1 MASDLH
7 STSKMLFYPTDPIE
21 TYRMIGVVC
30 NLQFVDYYSFRNNHH
45 LIEAVGGSL
54 VMSRLI
60 SNALDN
66 DVSPVYSVYE
76 HFLISG
82 QYEKIPEFIKIEYPG
97 LYEGKKTNIVDL
109 FAGEGD
115 WLKVWTGFIPSEHR
129 NRITL
134 IANEIE
140 EGRFEKAKKQTDLC
154 YNTSFEELQLPKRF
168 VGMMLFNPPYH
179 SSNNERNARRYLRMI
194 LEREYLKE
202 KNHQAYNSDYG
213 SPIIMVLR
221 KDDVEDCLDLICR
234 FFDVR
239 GMYKVNPNEFEKY
252 SQIVVYATAK
262 TPTDTS
268 NAYETGKYQ
277 ESFRQWKNW
286 LTFPKNFTLK
296 QYEEISRYYINF
308 PNVDLKSIFE
318 NFKYVQK
325 KEKYVSSSKSL
336 AWKWLKE
343 KVDIED
349 NGVKKLTM
357 PRQPKSSELANII
370 ASGYINAEMN
380 EEGTPRHIAIGGV
393 KTVIKTDEKEYNDD
407 EGNVVTESKV
417 TKQSLPYLNV
427 LYADQQGIIKIKE
440 LSHE

>member
-1 MASDLH
+1 
-7 STSKMLFYPTDPIE
+7 
-21 TYRMIGVVC
+21 
-30 NLQFVDYYSFRNNHH
+30 
-45 LIEAVGGSL
+45 
-54 VMSRLI
+54 
-60 SNALDN
+60 
-66 DVSPVYSVYE
+66 
-76 HFLISG
+76 
-82 QYEKIPEFIKIEYPG
+82 
-97 LYEGKKTNIVDL
+97 
-109 FAGEGD
+109 
-115 WLKVWTGFIPSEHR
+115 
-129 NRITL
+129 
-134 IANEIE
+134 
-140 EGRFEKAKKQTDLC
+140 
-154 YNTSFEELQLPKRF
+154 
-168 VGMMLFNPPYH
+168 
-179 SSNNERNARRYLRMI
+179 
-194 LEREYLKE
+194 
-202 KNHQAYNSDYG
+202 
-213 SPIIMVLR
+213 MVLR

-380 EEGTPRHIAIGGV
+380 EEGNPRHIAIGGV